1 MLNET
6 ASSREDHPRQQPVL
20 AADFPGTDPLR
31 DDLRQMV
38 ATVLDI
44 KQEVFAEMQDD
55 KDKNRPFLF
64 IGVPGQLVGSFQ
76 GNLRLDSEAA
86 YAQLD
91 TLLKARNLLP
101 IFRQAKN
108 EPGELLTNTG
118 QHLVHIIRGRANP
131 PRRAWWPNLLL
142 FIATLFSVLVVGTD
156 LALSQMRDPAQIQ
169 AILNNLLPNL
179 WRGLPYAISIL
190 LILGAH
196 ELGHY
201 FAARRHKLSVTLPYF
216 IPLPFISPFG
226 TLGAFIQ
233 LREPMRNRKVL
244 LDVGM
249 AGPLAGL
256 VFAIPIL
263 FIGLANT
270 SVIPISHLGGVY
282 EGDSILYATA
292 KILTFGHFL
301 PDGLN
306 DVCIDCNQMAWAGWT
321 GLLITALNLIPVGQL
336 DGGHILYS
344 LIGERARKLYF
355 PAIGIMIA
363 LALITQ
369 VWVLWVLLMI
379 LFGRIYATPLDMV
392 TPLDNRRRWMA
403 VISLVIFVLIFIPT
417 PFAQTTQP
425 APTPVPGRN
434 SVFVQPFLPPS

>member
-6 ASSREDHPRQQPVL
+6 ASSREDRPQLQAVPTVL
-20 AADFPGTDPLR
+20 PGMEKVQ
-31 DDLRQMV
+31 DDLRLLV
-38 ATVLDI
+38 AGVMEI
-44 KQEVFAEMQDD
+44 KREALLENPDEMTND
-55 KDKNRPFLF
+55 RALLF
-64 IGVPGQLVGSFQ
+64 MGVPGRLIGSFQ
-76 GNLRLDSEAA
+76 GNLLLDSEAA
-86 YAQLD
+86 YARLD
-91 TLLKARNLLP
+91 ALLKPRNLLP
-101 IFRQAKN
+101 IFRPAKA
-108 EPGELLTNTG
+108 EPGELLTSTG
-118 QHLVHIIRGRANP
+118 HHTIHVIRGRAHP
-131 PRRAWWPNLLL
+131 KRRAWWPNLVLFLL
-142 FIATLFSVLVVGTD
+142 TAISVLLVGTE
-156 LALSQMRDPAQIQ
+156 LALNQMVDPAQIQ
-169 AILNNLLPNL
+169 AILENLPLEL

-201 FAARRHKLSVTLPYF
+201 FAARRHKLTVTLPYF

-226 TLGAFIQ
+226 TMGAFIQ

-256 VFAIPIL
+256 IFAIPIL

-270 SVIPISHLGGVY
+270 NIIPISHLGGIY

-292 KILTFGHFL
+292 KILTFGRFL
-301 PDGLN
+301 PDGWM

-344 LIGERARKLYF
+344 LIGERARKLYY
-355 PAIGIMIA
+355 PAIGIMIG

-369 VWVLWVLLMI
+369 VWLLWVFLML
-379 LFGRIYATPLDMV
+379 LFGRIYATPLDMI
-392 TPLDNRRRWMA
+392 TPLDNRRRWLA

-417 PFAQTTQP
+417 PFSQTLQP
-425 APTPVPGRN
+425 AATPIPGRD
-434 SVFVQPFLPPS
+434 SVFLMPFR